1 MAERIPVSD
10 LDIAREHRLGR
21 FPGSAADA
29 ITNPA
34 MRICLTNL
42 AEMRKKREQP
52 ADQLVDGK
60 RLAAGDSE

>member
-1 MAERIPVSD
+1 MTKRLPVSD
-10 LDIAREHRLGR
+10 LEIAREHRLGR
-21 FPGSAADA
+21 YSGSAADA

-52 ADQLVDGK
+52 ADQPLDGK
-60 RLAAGDSE
+60 CRAAGDSE